1 MSASFALLGFL
12 QQSPNYGYELKKLY
26 DAFFGRDRPILSG
39 QVYATL
45 GRLKRDAKIESMA
58 DDSISGGPERI
69 KYAITTEGTEALETW
84 LRTPEK
90 PSPTLQTT
98 LYVKTVLAVMK
109 DGDAAEYLDN
119 QRRAHIARMRQLTA
133 LRRTSNVG
141 DMLLIDHAIYHL
153 EADLRWIE
161 MTCSRL
167 AQLKEDL
174 CHNQF

>member
-1 MSASFALLGFL
+1 MTTSFAFLGLL

-26 DAFFGRDRPILSG
+26 DTLFGKDKPILAG

-45 GRLKRDAKIESMA
+45 GRLKRDAKIESIA
-58 DDSISGGPERI
+58 DDSASGGPERI
-69 KYAITTEGTEALETW
+69 KYAITEQGTTALETW
-84 LRTPEK
+84 LSTPEA
-90 PSPTLQTT
+90 PSPVLQTT
-98 LYVKTVLAVMK
+98 LYVKTVLAIMK

-133 LRRTSNVG
+133 LRRASSVG
-141 DMLLIDHAIYHL
+141 DVLLVDYAIYHL

-167 AQLKEDL
+167 TQLKEEICL
-174 CHNQF
+174 NQF